1 MRISFLWVPYKQHL
15 QKLYAALETSH
26 DVTCLAP
33 EDRKAEHPKDINI
46 EYLPIEISKS
56 SFIRDLL
63 STSSQVP
70 VFYKGLEKLITTKKY
85 STAIAMDVYQRYTW
99 QLCNSKKRGDI
110 PKLFLYAETKM
121 WPRSF
126 VARLVLLYY
135 LFKLKLK
142 QKHFDGLWVYS
153 QAGKD
158 FFSPWFAHKR
168 ITIIPAAVDTSVF
181 YPSNEKVFLPNGV
194 LRILMNAR
202 YLPYKNHEILLR
214 AVAELIASGYQLQVT
229 LIGRVDAGQK
239 SNIKEIKSL
248 ITTLGLIDCVTFKEP
263 VSQDSLREIYH
274 NHDVLVLPSYN
285 EAIGMVVPEAM
296 ACGLPTVTSDTVG
309 ANQYVEEGET
319 GLIVTT
325 GLVPELTYSL
335 KKMHDKEIL
344 QSMSFKA
351 SKCVCENYSI
361 AGTMDIIV
369 DTVVGKVPE
378 H

>member
-1 MRISFLWVPYKQHL
+1 MHISFLWVPYKQHL
-15 QKLYAALETSH
+15 HKLYVALAEDY
-26 DVTCLAP
+26 DVTCIAP
-33 EDRKAEHPKDINI
+33 ANRKAAHLDKINV
-46 EYLPIEISKS
+46 EYLQTDISKS
-56 SFIRDLL
+56 RFVRDLL
-63 STSSQVP
+63 SKGSQVP
-70 VFYKGLEKLITTKKY
+70 TLYHELEKVAKEKKL
-85 STAIAMDVYQRYTW
+85 SATIAMDVYQRYTW

-126 VARLVLLYY
+126 VARPVLLYY

-344 QSMSFKA
+344 QSMSSKA
-351 SKCVCENYSI
+351 SRHVSEKYSI
-361 AGTMDIIV
+361 ASVKKTIL
-369 DTVVGKVPE
+369 DTVLERG
-378 H
+378 